1 MTLGPI
7 NANITTAAELQVII
21 PPSKGHGFDL
31 YEELGTDKV
40 LVYSRFDD
48 SNSDF
53 PTDTKFAQ
61 IGILRNPQINGST
74 QTFAENTFTAAE
86 SLKILSFSGDVE
98 VGQTISQQTSEGIAR
113 GYIVSFDEETQ
124 VLKYIQDR
132 SLYLNQT
139 KVQITD
145 GSVDYVGISTRGEK
159 IPFESNSNAV
169 TTELGFLAT
178 IDTTFNGSTE
188 TVGDKSVELGIEF
201 TNGIAESEIN
211 KQSGEILYLDNR
223 PIVPRNPRQKEDVKI
238 ILEF

>member
-1 MTLGPI
+1 MGPI
-7 NANITTAAELQVII
+7 NDNITTAAELQVII

-31 YEELGTDKV
+31 YKELGTDKV
-40 LVYSRFDD
+40 LVYARFDD

-61 IGILRNPQINGST
+61 IGLLRNPQINGST
-74 QTFAENTFTAAE
+74 QTFVQNTFTAAD

-98 VGQTISQQTSEGIAR
+98 VGQVISQQTDEGVAR
-113 GYIVSFDEETQ
+113 GYVVSFDEETK

-139 KVQITD
+139 KVQITG

-159 IPFESNSNAV
+159 IPFASNNNNV
-169 TTELGFLAT
+169 TTTDGFISS
-178 IDTTFNGSTE
+178 IDTTFNGSSE
-188 TVGDKSVELGIEF
+188 SVGDKSVELGVEF
-201 TNGIAESEIN
+201 TNGIAVSEIN
-211 KQSGEILYLDNR
+211 KQSGEILYIDNR